1 MHLSTFVEK
10 QKDGPD
16 GQALHFTAEP
26 LEWLADSMLQSSLV
40 IRPREEQVG
49 DTPGDFAKAIEA
61 RAGIAQVLELDQ
73 PMTRYAVCRAAGW
86 NRGPGAYRT
95 IEQAVPEDGVRV
107 SHPVHG
113 AVILTRKGDKITM
126 TVV

>member
-1 MHLSTFVEK
+1 
-10 QKDGPD
+10 
-16 GQALHFTAEP
+16 
-26 LEWLADSMLQSSLV
+26 
-40 IRPREEQVG
+40 
-49 DTPGDFAKAIEA
+49 
-61 RAGIAQVLELDQ
+61 AQVLELDQ